1 VKARSLALAFVA
13 LVRVAAAGET
23 DSPSQATVFIRVIGE
38 VRAEYQRAWKE
49 TIEKRDVEFG
59 TGSGF
64 VVSPSGYVLTNHHV
78 VSGEDVTVERGGRQ
92 IRVKLEVKRIEVV
105 FPADG
110 ARLDARV
117 EASDPDLDVA
127 ILSVPGT
134 ELPFIGLGDSDAL
147 RAGEAVEV
155 VGFPFGRA
163 VEAGRTV
170 TAETVPQ
177 PSVSRGTIAAVRAG
191 EEGDARYI
199 QTDATINPGSSGGPM
214 LDADGYAVGVI
225 RMSLARGVG
234 LGFGIPI
241 NRVKDFLEANGF
253 DRIFP
258 ARRLRLGP
266 LQPFD
271 WKGLRLRVPEALDDS
286 SPSRLRVEWG
296 TPPEEV
302 GLVVERVATPLA
314 LADLEPL
321 LLSGQ
326 GFPGFGSATQARP
339 RRVQMAGRPALVGS
353 ARGLSASSPE
363 SATLDMEYTIVDVG
377 PEKVVARYLGPVD
390 QVAFNRSVFRGSL
403 ESLEVDPLLT
413 AELRAAVTPAF
424 ERATLPQPGAP
435 AVLMPRAWWQEQRPL
450 VPCRGLPP
458 ADSALSASPE
468 GDFTVSVRATWWRG
482 AGLDAEQAAAACAG
496 RRGPLGTTSY
506 ALRDERLGVT
516 YSVQGVFLPRV
527 DGLLRL
533 EVESP
538 TGKQALLADL
548 FQAWVKALSR

>member
-1 VKARSLALAFVA
+1 VKAGSLALA
-13 LVRVAAAGET
+13 LVGAGRLVTAAEA
-23 DSPSQATVFIRVIGE
+23 DSPSNATVFVRVIGE

-64 VVSPSGYVLTNHHV
+64 VISPSGYVLTNHHV
-78 VSGEDVTVERGGRQ
+78 VTGEGVTPERGGRQ
-92 IRVKLEVKRIEVV
+92 VRVKLEVKRIEVV

-110 ARLDARV
+110 NRLEARV

-147 RAGEAVEV
+147 QAGEAVEV

-163 VEAGRTV
+163 VEAGRAV
-170 TAETVPQ
+170 TADTVPQ
-177 PSVSRGTIAAVRAG
+177 PSISRGTIAAVRAS
-191 EEGDARYI
+191 EEGEARYI

-214 LDADGYAVGVI
+214 LAADGYAVGVI
-225 RMSLARGVG
+225 RMSLARGAG

-253 DRIFP
+253 DRLFP

-266 LQPFD
+266 VQPFD
-271 WKGLRLRVPEALDDS
+271 WKGLRLRVPEALEDS

-296 TPPEEV
+296 TPPAEV

-326 GFPGFGSATQARP
+326 GFPGFVSSTEGNA
-339 RRVQMAGRPALVGS
+339 RRVRMAGRSALVGS
-353 ARGLSASSPE
+353 ARGSSASSTE
-363 SATLDMEYTIVDVG
+363 SAALDMEYAIVDVG
-377 PEKVVARYLGPVD
+377 AEKVVARYLGPQD
-390 QVAFNRSVFRGSL
+390 QMAFNRSVFRGSL
-403 ESLEVDPLLT
+403 ESLEADPLLT

-458 ADSALSASPE
+458 ADSALSGSPE

-482 AGLDAEQAAAACAG
+482 ADLSAEQATAACAWP
-496 RRGPLGTTSY
+496 RGTSGPDSY
-506 ALRDERLGVT
+506 AFRHERLAMA
-516 YSVQGVFLPRV
+516 YAVQGVFLSGA

-538 TGKQALLADL
+538 LPKQPLVDDL
-548 FQAWVKALSR
+548 FHAWVEALSR

>member
-1 VKARSLALAFVA
+1 VKAGPLALA
-13 LVRVAAAGET
+13 LVGVGRLVGAAEA
-23 DSPSQATVFIRVIGE
+23 DSPSNATVFVRVIGE

-49 TIEKRDVEFG
+49 TIENRDVEFG

-64 VVSPSGYVLTNHHV
+64 VISPSGYVLTNHHV
-78 VSGEDVTVERGGRQ
+78 VTGEEVTRERGGRQ
-92 IRVKLEVKRIEVV
+92 VRVKLEVKRIEVV

-110 ARLDARV
+110 TRLEARV

-147 RAGEAVEV
+147 QAGEAVEV

-170 TAETVPQ
+170 TADTVPQ

-191 EEGDARYI
+191 EDGDARYI
-199 QTDATINPGSSGGPM
+199 QTDATVNPGSSGGPM
-214 LDADGYAVGVI
+214 LDADGYAVGLI
-225 RMSLARGVG
+225 RMSLARGTG

-253 DRIFP
+253 DRLFP
-258 ARRLRLGP
+258 ARRLKLGP
-266 LQPFD
+266 VQPFD
-271 WKGLRLRVPEALDDS
+271 WKGLRLRVPEALEDS
-286 SPSRLRVEWG
+286 SLSRLRVEWG
-296 TPPEEV
+296 TPPAEV

-314 LADLEPL
+314 LADLEML

-326 GFPGFGSATQARP
+326 GFSGFVSSTQGNAR
-339 RRVQMAGRPALVGS
+339 RARMAGRSALVGS
-353 ARGLSASSPE
+353 SRGSSASSTE
-363 SATLDMEYTIVDVG
+363 SAALDMEYAIVDVG
-377 PEKVVARYLGPVD
+377 AEKVVARYLGPQD
-390 QVAFNRSVFRGSL
+390 QMAFNRSVFRGSL
-403 ESLEVDPLLT
+403 ESLEADPLLT
-413 AELRAAVTPAF
+413 AELRATVTPAF

-450 VPCRGLPP
+450 LPCRGLPP
-458 ADSALSASPE
+458 ADSALSGSPE

-482 AGLDAEQAAAACAG
+482 VDLSAEQATAACAWP
-496 RRGPLGTTSY
+496 RGTSGADSY
-506 ALRDERLGVT
+506 AFRHQRLAMT
-516 YSVQGVFLPRV
+516 YAVQGVFLSGA

-538 TGKQALLADL
+538 SPKQPLVDDL
-548 FQAWVKALSR
+548 FHAWVKALSR